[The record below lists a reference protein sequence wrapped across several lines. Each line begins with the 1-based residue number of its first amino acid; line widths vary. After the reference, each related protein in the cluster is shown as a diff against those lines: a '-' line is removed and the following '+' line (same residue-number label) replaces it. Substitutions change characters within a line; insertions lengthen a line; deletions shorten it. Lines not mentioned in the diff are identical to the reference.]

1 VSRSNKSLAND
12 ELYEKQVKKL
22 KPYSEELTA
31 IQAASAMQAAR
42 MNALDLMDTASILHD
57 LKRFAHS
64 VFFSTLAIEEA
75 GKLPVILSIFLGF
88 SEERAKLWHA
98 YRQHRAKTLG
108 LNVSIE
114 ARVRVNFPQIP
125 ELAVKEIG
133 RAVPTPD
140 DLEFTKQMAV
150 YSDCIEEA
158 GEMVCHLPR
167 NSDWRNNAWERL
179 CEAQAIVH
187 ALRDYPPEELE
198 IWLKHAKQVQIRG
211 EGYQSMLK
219 PLHDELLEKGILKE
233 GQWKFLLAY
242 LEEVQKEKLS

>member
-1 VSRSNKSLAND
+1 
-12 ELYEKQVKKL
+12 VKKL
-22 KPYSEELTA
+22 KPYSGELTA
-31 IQAASAMQAAR
+31 TQAASAMQAAR
-42 MNALDLMDTASILHD
+42 MNALDLMDTAAILHD

-88 SEERAKLWHA
+88 DEARSNLWRA

-108 LNVSIE
+108 MNISVE
-114 ARVRVNFPQIP
+114 ARVRVNFPEIP

-133 RAVPTPD
+133 RTGPTPD
-140 DLEFTKQMAV
+140 ALEFAKQMAV
-150 YSDCIEEA
+150 YSDCLEEA
-158 GEMVCHLPR
+158 RDMVCHLPR
-167 NSDWRNNAWERL
+167 NSDWRNDAWERL

-187 ALRDYPPEELE
+187 GLRDYPPEELE
-198 IWLKHAKQVQIRG
+198 IWLKHAKQVQTKG
-211 EGYQSMLK
+211 EGYECMLK

-242 LEEVQKEKLS
+242 LEELAKEKVS

>member
-1 VSRSNKSLAND
+1 M
-12 ELYEKQVKKL
+12 KKL
-22 KPYSEELTA
+22 KPYSGNLTA
-31 IQAASAMQAAR
+31 TQAASAMQAAR
-42 MNALDLMDTASILHD
+42 MNALDLMDTAAILHD

-88 SEERAKLWHA
+88 NEARSNLWRA

-108 LNVSIE
+108 LNISVE

-133 RAVPTPD
+133 RAGPRPD
-140 DLEFTKQMAV
+140 ELEFAKQMAV
-150 YSDCIEEA
+150 YSDCLEEA
-158 GEMVCHLPR
+158 GDMVCHLPR

-179 CEAQAIVH
+179 CEAQAIIH
-187 ALRDYPPEELE
+187 GLRDYPPDELE
-198 IWLKHAKQVQIRG
+198 IWLKHAKQVQSKG
-211 EGYQSMLK
+211 EDYEYMLK
-219 PLHDELLEKGILKE
+219 PLHDELMEKGLLKE

-242 LEEVQKEKLS
+242 LEELAKEKVS